1 MSTGTVPV
9 VATPVGVD
17 AIETEPMAGSA
28 ADQGLPT
35 LVRWFGDIDR
45 QDISAVGGKGANLG
59 ELTRAG
65 LPVPP
70 GFVVTVE
77 AYEQFLAAS
86 NLAERITTSLDAM
99 NVNDTASLRATAS
112 SLRELVL
119 TADVP
124 DNVRSSI
131 QSAYRELGAHAGM
144 PVITV
149 AVRSSATA
157 EDTGQFSFAGMFES
171 FLNVQG
177 DEELVRV
184 VRKCW
189 ASTFG
194 ERVLFYRVKQGLP
207 RAMSVGVVVQVMVD
221 SEKSG
226 VMFTVDPTSADNQ
239 RMVIEAAWG
248 LGEVVVLGQV
258 SPDRYVVDK
267 TNLELLEK
275 SVGSK
280 AFLLTRDPATGDNV
294 RVDLRSDPRA
304 QAQVLTDDEVRTLG
318 DLGRRVE
325 KHYGAPQDIEFAI
338 ASGKTYLTQSR
349 PITTL
354 AIPVGDRAG
363 SEPATVLVRGIGASP
378 GIASGLARL
387 IARTDQQSALAPG
400 EVLVTEM
407 TSPDWVPMMR
417 RAAAIVT
424 DAGGMTSHAS
434 IVSRELGIPCVV
446 GTGTATATLRDGML
460 VTVDGASGVITAGG
474 QPARQ
479 PQPESAAAVSSRPRP
494 SVVTATRLYVNLA
507 EPDRADAV
515 AALDVDGV
523 GLLRAEFMLLHA
535 LDNTHPQLFLREG
548 RGPEFVERMAT
559 DLRTIARAFYPRPV
573 VYRATDFR
581 SNEFR
586 HLTGGETA
594 EPVEDN
600 PMIGYRGCFRY
611 VADPAL
617 FELELKALHLVRQ
630 ELTNLHLM
638 IPFVRTLH
646 ELKRCRAI
654 IDASP
659 LGADRDL
666 RLWVMAEVPSVAYWL
681 KAYAKLGIAGISI
694 GSNDLTQLML
704 GVDRDSRVLAPVFD
718 ERDPAVLDAI
728 RTIIIRS
735 RRLGLTTSICGQA
748 PSVHP
753 DYAERLVRWG
763 IDSISVNPDAVDRTR
778 ANIAAAEQ
786 RLLLNAARR
795 RRSPDENN
803 PFDSLSQP
811 KQGAS

>member
-1 MSTGTVPV
+1 L
-9 VATPVGVD
+9 ATPVGIDV
-17 AIETEPMAGSA
+17 IEPESMAGPA
-28 ADQGLPT
+28 GHPDVAT
-35 LVRWFGDIDR
+35 LVRWFDTIDR
-45 QDISAVGGKGANLG
+45 TDTSTVGGKGANLG

-70 GFVVTVE
+70 GFVVTVD
-77 AYEQFLAAS
+77 AYDQFLTA
-86 NLAERITTSLDAM
+86 NDLGNRIDALLNEM
-99 NVNDTASLRATAS
+99 DVNDPAALQSTAESLRK
-112 SLRELVL
+112 LVL

-124 DNVRSSI
+124 DKLRSSI
-131 QSAYRELGAHAGM
+131 QAAYRELGARQGAS
-144 PVITV
+144 PVRV

-177 DEELVRV
+177 DEELIHV

-189 ASTFG
+189 ASTFSA
-194 ERVLFYRVKQGLP
+194 RVLFYRVKQGLP
-207 RAMSVGVVVQVMVD
+207 RAMAVGVVVQVMVD

-226 VMFTVDPTSADNQ
+226 VLFTVDPTSADKQ

-258 SPDRYVVDK
+258 SPDRYVVEK
-267 TNLELLEK
+267 TNLQLIEK
-275 SVGSK
+275 VVGQK
-280 AFLLTRDPATGDNV
+280 AFLLTRDPLTGENV
-294 RVDLRSDPRA
+294 RVDLAADPRSR
-304 QAQVLTDDEVRTLG
+304 AQVLSDDEVSGLG

-325 KHYGAPQDIEFAI
+325 QYYGTPQDIEFAI
-338 ASGKTYLTQSR
+338 AAGKIYLTQSR

-354 AIPVGDRAG
+354 AAPTTDSV
-363 SEPATVLVRGIGASP
+363 ETVLVRGIGASP
-378 GIASGLARL
+378 GTASGLARL
-387 IARTDQQSALAPG
+387 IAKADQQSALAKS
-400 EVLVTEM
+400 EILVTAM

-417 RAAAIVT
+417 RAAGIVT

-434 IVSRELGIPCVV
+434 IVSRELGIPCIV
-446 GTGTATATLRDGML
+446 GTGTATATLKDGML
-460 VTVDGASGVITAGG
+460 ITVDGASGVVTAGG
-474 QPARQ
+474 QPARAQLQ
-479 PQPESAAAVSSRPRP
+479 PAPAAAP
-494 SVVTATRLYVNLA
+494 SHLPARAITATRLYVNLG

-523 GLLRAEFMLLHA
+523 GLLRAEFMLLQA

-559 DLRTIARAFYPRPV
+559 GLRTIAKAFHPRPV

-586 HLTGGETA
+586 NLTGGQDV

-611 VADPAL
+611 VVDPAL
-617 FELELKALHLVRQ
+617 FELELEALHLVRQ
-630 ELTNLHLM
+630 ELPNLHLM

-654 IDASP
+654 IDAST

-681 KAYAKLGIAGISI
+681 KEYAKLGISGISI
-694 GSNDLTQLML
+694 GSNDLTQLIL
-704 GVDRDSRVLAPVFD
+704 GVDRDSTILAPVFD

-728 RTIIIRS
+728 RTIITRS
-735 RRLGLTTSICGQA
+735 RRLGLTTSICG
-748 PSVHP
+748 H
-753 DYAERLVRWG
+753 RRC
-763 IDSISVNPDAVDRTR
+763 TR
-778 ANIAAAEQ
+778 I
-786 RLLLNAARR
+786 R
-795 RRSPDENN
+795 
-803 PFDSLSQP
+803 
-811 KQGAS
+811 